1 MRDEV
6 VRLDFP
12 QQTGIRGVDE
22 QNLDDYYDTLQQIR
36 PDLFI
41 DEDDDVPDLSGMAD
55 LEDIPDFPEIPDLNL
70 LIDTPSNVPYM
81 LVPTDVDIGS
91 SDPADILADPNV
103 TIIIPPAI
111 DDPNNALLPL
121 SNFFSNYV
129 PPSDED
135 DLIPNEMDTDK
146 IILTDDGD
154 VMLIDPDNM
163 QKDEKP
169 FKFLKR
175 KNTNNEVAQV
185 KKQKLDT
192 EIAVRD
198 VVPKK
203 EHEIPANVDILTIE
217 RLPWVDFKTI
227 LDNTDLNKRTQVIF
241 RYFPK

>member
-1 MRDEV
+1 MQDILTGVVKVEDDTLKDLQNVRDEV

-91 SDPADILADPNV
+91 SVPADILADPNV
-103 TIIIPPAI
+103 TTIIPPAI

-121 SNFFSNYV
+121 SNFFSNFI

-169 FKFLKR
+169 FKFVSEDVVELPSEEDMEVVRTKNIVLKR
-175 KNTNNEVAQV
+175 K
-185 KKQKLDT
+185 KYKQ
-192 EIAVRD
+192 
-198 VVPKK
+198 
-203 EHEIPANVDILTIE
+203 
-217 RLPWVDFKTI
+217 
-227 LDNTDLNKRTQVIF
+227 
-241 RYFPK
+241 